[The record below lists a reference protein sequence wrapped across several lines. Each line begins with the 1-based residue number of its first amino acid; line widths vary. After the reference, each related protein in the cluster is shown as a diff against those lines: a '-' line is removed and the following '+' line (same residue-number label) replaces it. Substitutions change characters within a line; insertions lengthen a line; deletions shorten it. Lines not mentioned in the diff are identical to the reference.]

1 MIRRGRGGALVA
13 CTLVA
18 LIAAGCQQAAEP
30 TTAQDITPESWF
42 KPWTWANDELIQHIE
57 AQRAQASFQNRIRF
71 LALASATIFVVGGIV
86 GPPIADFVR
95 TRVTASFKLTT
106 AQVEAAVTV
115 GFIGAVGLLLIL
127 MLAME
132 SARLLAPALFI
143 LIGGAAYELR
153 ANVLP
158 ALREENREKFKGGV
172 SRIKT
177 MALLAAVFI
186 MALNLVASGI
196 VNAAALGD
204 G

>member
-13 CTLVA
+13 CALVTL
-18 LIAAGCQQAAEP
+18 LAAGCQQAAEP

-42 KPWTWANDELIQHIE
+42 KPWTWSNDELIQNIE
-57 AQRAQASFQNRIRF
+57 AQRAQESIQNRIRF
-71 LALASATIFVVGGIV
+71 LALASAVIFVVGGIV

-95 TRVTASFKLTT
+95 TRVAASFKLTT
-106 AQVEAAVTV
+106 AQIEAAVTV
-115 GFIGAVGLLLIL
+115 GFIAAVGLLVIL

-177 MALLAAVFI
+177 MALLAVVFI
-186 MALNLVASGI
+186 MALKLVASGI
-196 VNAAALGD
+196 VNTTALGAK
-204 G
+204 

>member
-1 MIRRGRGGALVA
+1 
-13 CTLVA
+13 
-18 LIAAGCQQAAEP
+18 
-30 TTAQDITPESWF
+30 
-42 KPWTWANDELIQHIE
+42 
-57 AQRAQASFQNRIRF
+57 
-71 LALASATIFVVGGIV
+71 
-86 GPPIADFVR
+86 
-95 TRVTASFKLTT
+95 
-106 AQVEAAVTV
+106 
-115 GFIGAVGLLLIL
+115 
-127 MLAME
+127 ME

>member
-1 MIRRGRGGALVA
+1 
-13 CTLVA
+13 VA
-18 LIAAGCQQAAEP
+18 LIGAGCQQTAEP
-30 TTAQDITPESWF
+30 TTAQDITPETWWN
-42 KPWTWANDELIQHIE
+42 PLTWANDELIQHLE
-57 AQRAQASFQNRIRF
+57 AQRAQESFQNRIRF

-186 MALNLVASGI
+186 MALNLVASGL
-196 VNAAALGD
+196 VNATALGD